1 LSAHVMTT
9 AEVAA
14 LFSPESRWQ
23 SWLDVEAA
31 LAVAEAKL
39 DMIPE
44 AAAREIQR
52 KAHMDALDV
61 PAMKAEMARSKA
73 PVLAMVHALAHACD
87 GDAGRFVHWGGTTQ
101 NIILTGRVLQ
111 MRKVHTAILAR
122 MADCLD
128 AMAQLAEDGADMVM
142 AGRTNR
148 QHALPITFGFKVAAW
163 IEEFARFETRF
174 RQIEP
179 RLFSLVF
186 GGAIGAMQ
194 AFGEKG
200 PALTERMGAQLGLQP
215 VLVPTRAM
223 LDHFVEYIMLL
234 ALFGTTCSKI
244 AREIYALMSDEIGEV
259 YEDLGDAVIG
269 SSTMP
274 QKNNPK
280 ICVSVIAKASRL
292 KGHVLPA
299 MDSTQMSHEGDASVT
314 QGLYATIDEAC
325 PLAYDV
331 VRETHQLLMCV
342 RPVPARMQQNLMLSR
357 GMIAAENVMMVLARV
372 AGRQEAHDIV
382 HTAAVEA
389 RKNQTLLLDALMAMD
404 LVRDNVSEEALKEAM
419 RPENYTGHSVAL
431 ARQAIAMAAEAAARL
446 RT

>member
-1 LSAHVMTT
+1 VPTQLMTT

-31 LAVAEAKL
+31 LAAAQAGLGV
-39 DMIPE
+39 IPE
-44 AAAREIQR
+44 AAAMEIGR
-52 KAHMDALDV
+52 KARLDALDV

-73 PVLAMVHALAHACD
+73 SVLALVHALANACE
-87 GDAGRFVHWGGTTQ
+87 GDAGHFVHWGGTTQ

-111 MRKVHTAILAR
+111 MRKVHTAILGR
-122 MADCLD
+122 MANCLD
-128 AMAQLAEDGADMVM
+128 AMARLAEDGAEVVM
-142 AGRTNR
+142 AGRTNL

-163 IEEFARFETRF
+163 IEEFTRFESRF

-194 AFGEKG
+194 AFGEHG
-200 PALTERMGAQLGLQP
+200 PALTDRMGAHLGLRP
-215 VLVPTRAM
+215 VVVPTRAM

-244 AREIYALMSDEIGEV
+244 AREAYALMSDEIGEV
-259 YEDLGDAVIG
+259 FEDLGDEVIG

-274 QKNNPK
+274 QKTNPK

-299 MDSTQMSHEGDASVT
+299 MDSTQLSHEGDASAN
-314 QGLYATIDEAC
+314 QGLYVTIDAAC
-325 PLAYDV
+325 PLAYEV
-331 VRETHQLLMCV
+331 VRETEQLMTCL
-342 RPVPARMQQNLMLSR
+342 RPVPERMRQNLMLSR
-357 GMIAAENVMMVLARV
+357 GMIAAENVMMVLARIT
-372 AGRQEAHDIV
+372 GRQKAHDIV

-389 RKNQTLLLDALMAMD
+389 RKNQTLLLDALLAMEQ
-404 LVRDNVSEEALKEAM
+404 VRDNISEEALKEAM
-419 RPENYTGHSVAL
+419 QPENYTGHSVDIT
-431 ARQAIAMAAEAAARL
+431 RKSIAMAGESAARL

>member
-1 LSAHVMTT
+1 LPTQLMTT
-9 AEVAA
+9 AEVEA

-31 LAVAEAKL
+31 LAAAQAGL
-39 DMIPE
+39 GAIPQE
-44 AAAREIQR
+44 AALEIGR
-52 KAHMDALDV
+52 KARLEALDL
-61 PAMKAEMARSKA
+61 PAMKAEMTRSKA
-73 PVLAMVHALAHACD
+73 AVLALVHALANACE
-87 GDAGRFVHWGGTTQ
+87 GDAGHFVHWGGTTQ

-122 MADCLD
+122 MANCLD
-128 AMAQLAEDGADMVM
+128 AMIRLAEDGADVAM

-163 IEEFARFETRF
+163 IEEFTRFETRF

-194 AFGEKG
+194 AFGDHG
-200 PALTERMGAQLGLQP
+200 PALTDRMGASLGLRP

-259 YEDLGDAVIG
+259 LEDLGDDVIG

-280 ICVSVIAKASRL
+280 LCVSVIAKASRL

-299 MDSTQMSHEGDASVT
+299 MDSTQPSHEGDASAT
-314 QGLYATIDEAC
+314 LGLYATIDAAC

-331 VRETHQLLMCV
+331 VRETELLLTCL
-342 RPVPARMQQNLMLSR
+342 RPVPERMQQNLMLSR
-357 GMIAAENVMMVLARV
+357 GMIAAENVMMVLARKT
-372 AGRQEAHDIV
+372 GRQEAHDIV

-389 RKNQTLLLDALMAMD
+389 RRHRTLLLDALLAMD
-404 LVRDNVSEEALKEAM
+404 QVRGKISEEELEAAM
-419 RPENYTGHSVAL
+419 RPENYTGRSVVIT
-431 ARQAIAMAAEAAARL
+431 RQSIEMAVAAAARL
-446 RT
+446 RA